1 MDCVISSIRLLP
13 DYVLEVV
20 AAKTGSVISLHMEPY
35 LDFPR
40 FLGLRSRKVW
50 ESGVTDGFMVVWP
63 GVAELSFE
71 EIARRVFDY

>member
-1 MDCVISSIRLLP
+1 MDRVISSIRLLP
-13 DYVLEVV
+13 EHVLEVV
-20 AAKTGSVISLHMEPY
+20 SAKTGSIVRLNMEPY

-40 FLGLRSRKVW
+40 FLGLRSQQVW
-50 ESGVTDGFMVVWP
+50 ESAHTDGFMVVWP